1 VTLNSVTSGNSYG
14 IGLKQ
19 GENGEPYEFRLS
31 RGQGETEPGQFSFS
45 LNDELIESGPVLT
58 YDFAQ
63 TERAFNSIS
72 VRVVDNYLAFIV
84 NDEEQVYLYQ
94 APEELGS
101 NWSIGVYAGPAA
113 HALIGS
119 AYVYELE
126 PIK

>member
-1 VTLNSVTSGNSYG
+1 VAPTSSYG
-14 IGLKQ
+14 LGLKQ
-19 GENGEPYEFRLS
+19 GENGEQYEFRVN
-31 RGQGETEPGQFSFS
+31 QGETVPGQFTFS

-58 YDFAQ
+58 YDFTQ

-94 APEELGS
+94 APEEFGS
-101 NWSIGVYAGPAA
+101 NWNIGLYAGPAA